1 VGTRAYDTAVPT
13 GSVVSLHR
21 WPVKSLAGEAA
32 DALLLDPRGVAGDRA
47 HALYDVHRGV
57 PRQLTVRQA
66 PGMLRWAAAYDGRAG
81 DALDPHELPLPT
93 LTAPDG
99 TRFGWDDPELPG
111 ALADDLGREVTLRR
125 NPMLM
130 QDLNNSVLVT
140 VGATLDAVGAALD
153 RPLDLRRFR
162 TNIHVELDAEAYA
175 EEGWE
180 GRRLRVGDAELQ
192 LLHPCERCVIPTRDP
207 DTTVKDAEILRW
219 LTREHRGLFGI
230 NARPRGDARIAVG
243 DQVELL

>member
-1 VGTRAYDTAVPT
+1 VPA

-21 WPVKSLAGEAA
+21 WPVKSLAGEPAE
-32 DALLLDPRGVAGDRA
+32 ALRFDPRGVAGDRA
-47 HALYDVHRGV
+47 HALFDVHRGV
-57 PRQLTVRQA
+57 PRRLTIRQA
-66 PGMLRWAAAYDGRAG
+66 PGMLRWSATYDGVAG
-81 DALDPHELPLPT
+81 DALHPREVPLPH

-99 TRFGWDDPELPG
+99 TRFRWDDPELPA

-125 NPMLM
+125 DLSLM
-130 QDLNNSVLVT
+130 QDLGNSLLVT
-140 VGATLDAVGAALD
+140 TSATLAAVSEALR

-162 TNIHVELDAEAYA
+162 PNIHLELDAEAYA

-180 GRRLRVGDAELQ
+180 GRRLRIGDVELQ

-207 DTTVKDAEILRW
+207 DTTAKDPEILRW
-219 LTREHRGLFGI
+219 LARERSTLFGI
-230 NARPRGDARIAVG
+230 NARPRGDGRIAVG